1 MDQTLINNF
10 VIHETLKDASTHK
23 PEGFNDIFLWNAIW
37 KAHLDTM
44 TGARFHGN
52 TYLANSKKE
61 EPKIQIQ
68 LYCIIKNAEENLC
81 SEYLLDKLGET
92 SLIDPSEYGFAQ
104 KIVNMTLKY
113 LIMLNAFGKTSF
125 EIDEKQCDC
134 PLDSQILER
143 LHSINEKTYKKWT
156 QLEKEDYTNI
166 QRDIKKCLGEE
177 SSKGNMYFDY
187 KYYSNDNDVT

>member
-44 TGARFHGN
+44 TGARFHGES
-52 TYLANSKKE
+52 YLTNSKKE
-61 EPKIQIQ
+61 DPKIQKQ
-68 LYCIIKNAEENLC
+68 LYCIIENAEEDLC
-81 SEYLLDKLGET
+81 SKYLLDELEKTE
-92 SLIDPSEYGFAQ
+92 LISSSEYGFTQ

-125 EIDEKQCDC
+125 KIDEERCEC
-134 PLDSQILER
+134 PLDRQILDK
-143 LHSINEKTYKKWT
+143 LYSINKKTYKNWT
-156 QLEKEDYTNI
+156 QLKKEDYTDI
-166 QRDIKKCLGEE
+166 QNDIKICLGEE
-177 SSKGNMYFDY
+177 YKKGNMYFDY